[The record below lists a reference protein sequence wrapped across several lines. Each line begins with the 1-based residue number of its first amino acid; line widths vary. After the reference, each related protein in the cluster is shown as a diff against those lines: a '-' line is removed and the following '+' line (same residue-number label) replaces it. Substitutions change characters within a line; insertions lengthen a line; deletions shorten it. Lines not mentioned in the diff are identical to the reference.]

1 MKYFGCLHNFIR
13 IIEFYVFLKK
23 IFLLIQKTV
32 VKDPITLIIRSYS
45 LRYIIGAFL
54 TKNNLIVGLNIFYN

>member
-32 VKDPITLIIRSYS
+32 VKDPITLIIPSYS